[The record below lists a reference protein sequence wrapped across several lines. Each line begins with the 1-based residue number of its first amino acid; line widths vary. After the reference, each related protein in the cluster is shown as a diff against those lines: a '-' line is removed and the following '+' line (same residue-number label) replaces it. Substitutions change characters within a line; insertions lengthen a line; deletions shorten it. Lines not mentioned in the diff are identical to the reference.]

1 MRYIFASHD
10 RSEQVRRIREGIE
23 RHREEGRSDPD
34 SLEMH
39 PVYDDILEQLG
50 RHFLGYWGDR
60 VAVAALGGYGR
71 MEMSPYSDIDL
82 LFLRP
87 DDAPEGVYRAI
98 RAILHLLWDAKVELG
113 HSVRT
118 IDECSEEATKDLA
131 VLTSLLDAR
140 FVWGDDRIFGRLIID
155 RERMLLE
162 RDPLEVYLSVEA
174 EIAGST
180 EEFGRT
186 IYLLEPYVKEGP
198 GSLRYLQLI
207 AWLTRILYGT
217 GEPADLSII
226 GVCSEKEA
234 ETAEKGLRFLAG
246 VRTRLHYLAGRR
258 DDRLRFEA
266 QAVLA
271 EQMGFR
277 DTPERRAV
285 ESFMREYY
293 RHATTNEFFGRSVLA
308 RARLFLRPS
317 KHGSQFKRLKLDD
330 AFYIGAGGINRF
342 DSDEESLNAWEMLD
356 AFRMTART
364 GCGLDVRLADMI
376 RTRLRTMDDLWR
388 DDPAVSAVF
397 LDIFRK
403 PGSVGKALAA
413 MMETG
418 FLEYFVPEFKP
429 VRYLRLHDA
438 YHQYTVDRHTMA
450 VLSTLD
456 SFSRAGKDKEER
468 LIRTVFSRL
477 ETPEV
482 LYLAALFH
490 DVGKG
495 RGPGHEK
502 RGEKIARPVLQRV
515 GLPEERIED
524 VCFLIRNHLA
534 MSHLAFKKDLHDERL
549 LGRFAESLMGKRML
563 DMLMLL
569 THADLI
575 AVGPRGLNS
584 WRRLL
589 LEELYYRTLDVI
601 EGESAEGE
609 DLADWIRQ
617 IKAVVK
623 THVPPKLR
631 GPELDVFLAVAP
643 SRYLLDFYPGI
654 VADHF
659 VYFRNYLE
667 EHGRNSLGPDDI
679 IVTKEDHRRPG
690 YSAITLI
697 GRDRHGLFFR
707 LAGSLAANG
716 INILSAWSHTIGN
729 EMIVATFHVNDV
741 PQGPLTDPNR
751 WDKFRSDV
759 RRVIA
764 GEIDVHEL
772 VAARRGSRK
781 PRPGTP
787 TALPPLKVE
796 IDNAAS
802 DAATVVEVY
811 ARDRPGLLYDITRQL
826 SSLELSIILTKIS
839 TEVDQA
845 ADIFYVVDEN
855 GEKIVDFDRLDEI
868 RDRLRKHLEAIEEEL
883 LNERR
888 GSSSRPAVNA
898 ADR

>member
-10 RSEQVRRIREGIE
+10 RSEQIQRIREGIE
-23 RHREEGRSDPD
+23 QHRERGRSAPD
-34 SLEMH
+34 SFEMH
-39 PVYDDILEQLG
+39 PVYDNIMEQLG
-50 RHFLGYWGDR
+50 HHFLGHWRDR

-71 MEMSPYSDIDL
+71 REMSPFSDIDL

-98 RAILHLLWDAKVELG
+98 RNILHMLWDAKVELG

-118 IDECSEEATKDLA
+118 IDQCHEEATKDLA

-140 FVWGDDRIFGRLIID
+140 FVWGDDRIFRRLIIG
-155 RERMLLE
+155 RERMLAE
-162 RDPLEVYLSVEA
+162 RDPLEVYLTVEA
-174 EIAGST
+174 EISKST
-180 EEFGRT
+180 EEFGQT

-207 AWLTRILYGT
+207 AWLTRIVYGSR
-217 GEPADLSII
+217 EPADLAII

-234 ETAEKGLRFLAG
+234 ETTVKGLRFLAG

-277 DTPERRAV
+277 DTPERKAV

-293 RHATTNEFFGRSVLA
+293 RHATTNEFFGQSVLA
-308 RARLFLRPS
+308 RARLFLRPR
-317 KHGSQFKRLKLDD
+317 HGSEFKRLKLND

-342 DSDEESLNAWEMLD
+342 DPDEESLNAWEMLD
-356 AFRMTART
+356 AFRMVART
-364 GCGLDVRLADMI
+364 GCSLDVRLADMI
-376 RTRLRTMDDLWR
+376 RTRLRTIDDLWR
-388 DDPAVSAVF
+388 DDPAVNAIF

-403 PGSVGKALAA
+403 PGSIGKAVTG
-413 MMETG
+413 MMKTG
-418 FLEYFVPEFKP
+418 FLEYFIPEFKP

-438 YHQYTVDRHTMA
+438 YHTYTVDRHTMA
-450 VLSTLD
+450 VLTTLD
-456 SFSRAGKDKEER
+456 SFSRAHEDTEER
-468 LIRTVFSRL
+468 LIRTIFSRL
-477 ETPEV
+477 EAPEV
-482 LYLAALFH
+482 LYLATLFH

-495 RGPGHEK
+495 QGPGHER
-502 RGEKIARPVLQRV
+502 RGERIARPVLQRV
-515 GLPEERIED
+515 GLPEEEIED
-524 VCFLIRNHLA
+524 ACFLIRNHLA
-534 MSHLAFKKDLHDERL
+534 MSHIAFKKDLHDERM

-569 THADLI
+569 THADLM

-609 DLADWIRQ
+609 DLAEWIQQ

-631 GPELDVFLAVAP
+631 GPELEVFLGVAP
-643 SRYLLDFYPGI
+643 SRYLLDFYPSV

-659 VYFRNYLE
+659 VYLRNYLIK
-667 EHGRNSLGPDDI
+667 HNKTSLGPDDI
-679 IVTKEDHRRPG
+679 IATKEDHHRPG

-697 GRDRHGLFFR
+697 SQDRHGLFFR
-707 LAGSLAANG
+707 FAGSLSANR

-729 EMIVATFHVNDV
+729 EMVVATFHVNDI
-741 PQGPLTDPNR
+741 PHGPIYDPDQ
-751 WDKFRSDV
+751 WDKFRTDV
-759 RRVIA
+759 RKVIS

-772 VAARRGSRK
+772 VAARRGSWK
-781 PRPGTP
+781 PRPGAP

-796 IDNAAS
+796 VDNAAS

-811 ARDRPGLLYDITRQL
+811 ARDRPGLLYDITRKL
-826 SSLELSIILTKIS
+826 SSLGLSIVLTKIS
-839 TEVDQA
+839 TEIDQA

-855 GEKIVDFDRLDEI
+855 GEKIVDFGRLEEI
-868 RDRLRKHLEAIEEEL
+868 RSQLRDHLTGIEEAL
-883 LNERR
+883 LNR
-888 GSSSRPAVNA
+888 GKTAAVQG
-898 ADR
+898 